1 MRTLLA
7 EAERHRTWI
16 EHLIEDLVRLES
28 PSTDKAALDRCG
40 SDIARRLAELG
51 GRITVY
57 PQMTAGDHVR
67 AEFGDGDSRVLLLG
81 HFDTVW
87 PVGALARMPC
97 RREADRITG
106 PGAFDMKGGI
116 AIGMLAARILRER
129 PIQPR
134 HKIVMLWTTDEEVGS
149 LTSRS
154 ILEAEARRSRA
165 VFVLEPALPGGALKT
180 ARSGVADFH
189 VAAHGVAAHAG
200 IDPAR
205 GASAVHE
212 LVRQAVRLLELHD
225 PARGVTISIGR
236 FTGGE
241 RTNVV
246 AESAAMD
253 VDVRTLTREAADRVE
268 TAFKGLT
275 PHDPRVRLETSGGLA
290 RPPLER
296 TAAVAALYGRARQ
309 IAREW
314 GRSLDEGAT
323 GGGSD
328 GNFTAALGVP
338 TLDGLGAEGGG
349 AHARDEHVLVE
360 PLPFRA
366 ALLAGLILTV
376 E

>member
-1 MRTLLA
+1 MQTLLA
-7 EAERHRTWI
+7 EAEGHRTWI
-16 EHLIEDLVRLES
+16 ERLIEDLVHLES

-40 SDIARRLAELG
+40 SDLARRLAELG
-51 GRITVY
+51 GRVTVY
-57 PQMTAGDHVR
+57 PQTKAGDHVR
-67 AEFGDGDSRVLLLG
+67 AEFGDGDSQVLLLG

-97 RREADRITG
+97 RREADRISG

-116 AIGMLAARILRER
+116 AIGMLAARILCER
-129 PIQPR
+129 PVQPR
-134 HKIVMLWTTDEEVGS
+134 HRIVMLWTTDEEVGS

-154 ILEAEARRSRA
+154 ILEAEALRSRA

-180 ARSGVADFH
+180 ARSGLADFH

-200 IDPAR
+200 IEPAR

-212 LVRQAVRLLELHD
+212 LVRQAVRLLDLHD

-246 AESAAMD
+246 AESAGMD
-253 VDVRTLTREAADRVE
+253 VDVRTLTREAANRVE
-268 TAFKGLT
+268 AAFKGLT
-275 PHDPRVRLETSGGLA
+275 PNDPRVRLETSGGLG

-296 TAAVAALYGRARQ
+296 TAAVAALYERARE
-309 IAREW
+309 IARDL

-349 AHARDEHVLVE
+349 AHARDEHVLVA